1 MALRFHWRLPQGG
14 ERAGASRSHQVS
26 LTETGLPDLKAQLHF
41 CRCAEAGG
49 IDSLLTD
56 FGWSKPDPIL
66 LAAAL
71 GMATENIKFIIAYR
85 SGLIGPTSFVQQ
97 LNTLSALIQGRF
109 SLNVVAGHSP
119 HEQCSYGDF
128 LSHDER
134 YERTEEFL
142 AICHAFWRGEG
153 EVNFSGKYYRIE
165 NGQLNTPFV
174 SDERTFPELYIA
186 GSSPP
191 AQRLAVTQGSC
202 WMRLADAPETL
213 RLSVEPILV
222 QGKEV
227 GLRCSIIARAT
238 HEEAVRAAY
247 SLVEGADVNF
257 SDREKEK
264 DFIQKSDSVGFTAMH
279 RLAETEWVT
288 PYLWT
293 GLVRS
298 HGAPAIALV
307 GSPEEI
313 ATVMME
319 YKRVGISQFILSGW
333 PKLDE
338 MIFFGREVLPLI
350 REWETRADPCPH
362 PTLTDNQP
370 TVARDGS
377 SAP

>member
-1 MALRFHWRLPQGG
+1 
-14 ERAGASRSHQVS
+14 
-26 LTETGLPDLKAQLHF
+26 
-41 CRCAEAGG
+41 
-49 IDSLLTD
+49 
-56 FGWSKPDPIL
+56 
-66 LAAAL
+66 
-71 GMATENIKFIIAYR
+71 MATENIKFIIAYR

-97 LNTLSALIQGRF
+97 LNTLSTLIQGRF
-109 SLNVVAGHSP
+109 SLNIVAGHSP
-119 HEQCSYGDF
+119 HEQRSYGDL

-153 EVNFSGKYYRIE
+153 EVNFSGKYYRVE

-174 SDERTFPELYIA
+174 SDERAFPELYIA

-202 WMRLADAPETL
+202 WMRLADTPETL

-257 SDREKEK
+257 SDQEKEK
-264 DFIQKSDSVGFTAMH
+264 DFIQKSDSVGFTATY

-298 HGAPAIALV
+298 HGPPAIALV

-313 ATVMME
+313 ATAMME

-362 PTLTDNQP
+362 PTLTDNQSA
-370 TVARDGS
+370 VAKDGS